1 MTHKHTHTDNSGTL
15 DFEEVLKI
23 GAEEGKSWLEMREL
37 FDKIDVNRDGTIDE
51 AEFAKFRKKAPLGAA
66 VPDR

>member
-1 MTHKHTHTDNSGTL
+1 M
-15 DFEEVLKI
+15 KI

-51 AEFAKFRKKAPLGAA
+51 AEFAKFRKQAPQEAA
-66 VPDR
+66 VPER